1 VGVIVAVMAFAIV
14 AVVADVELPF
24 LGVFD
29 DRELIILLLALA
41 VAVGVVVTLE
51 ARSRPNGEYRA
62 TIAGTLPWVPWTAA
76 ILSTALYLAPIGDR
90 ELFRENAVAFG
101 VLAAMLLWLA
111 YPLADRRY
119 ATADTQSPG
128 WSAALRDRVQ
138 WLSETVAD
146 GTQVRSE
153 TPADERIL
161 AIARTSLEQLKADL
175 RKGGMGWVTRDAY
188 MAAWADVHRVE
199 QLLVDV
205 SPPADL
211 VRLAMTDV
219 LRVHGSNI
227 PDAESLER
235 RLRLAASVID
245 PGSDAFFRTVDV
257 AAPDAEDSPGADTF
271 GSAPDARVE
280 ARARA
285 VIRAVHDS
293 ITSYRSSLWSE
304 LAYARWLLLR
314 TTATAGLVAYL
325 VLALALVVGVSDRH
339 LGTAWAYFLTGAV
352 AGLFLR
358 LRRAGTET
366 SVSDD
371 YGLEYARLYQT
382 PLLSGMA
389 AVIGVVIMAS
399 ISGATLGDILVQ
411 ETQPTLAAEAQAT
424 DSFDAEESLDP
435 DAFAPASAAPAPDEA
450 EAAGDG
456 GAEVPPTDGAAAPDG
471 GAGPSEQATSARL
484 GEAFDLE
491 TYPLGVVIALIFGLT
506 PGLVLDRLGASL
518 SGTKSAIVS
527 SRAGNQK

>member
-1 VGVIVAVMAFAIV
+1 VIVALIAV
-14 AVVADVELPF
+14 AVVAVVGDVEVPF
-24 LGVFD
+24 LGAFN
-29 DRELIILLLALA
+29 DRELIIVLLALA

-51 ARSRPNGEYRA
+51 ARARPNGEYRA
-62 TIAGTLPWVPWTAA
+62 ALAGTLPWVPWTAA

-90 ELFRENAVAFG
+90 ELFRDNAVAFG
-101 VLAAMLLWLA
+101 VLAALLLWLG

-146 GTQVRSE
+146 GTQVRSG

-161 AIARTSLEQLKADL
+161 AIARSSLEQLQADL

-199 QLLVDV
+199 QLLIDV

-257 AAPDAEDSPGADTF
+257 AAPDAEDSPGADTV
-271 GSAPDARVE
+271 GPVPEARVE

-293 ITSYRSSLWSE
+293 ITSYRSGLWSE

-325 VLALALVVGVSDRH
+325 VLALALVVGVSESH

-411 ETQPTLAAEAQAT
+411 ETTPPTIAAEAVASDAPASDT
-424 DSFDAEESLDP
+424 FGAEETLDP
-435 DAFAPASAAPAPDEA
+435 DDFPAATDAPVPDESAA
-450 EAAGDG
+450 AGED
-456 GAEVPPTDGAAAPDG
+456 GAEPPTDGDPT
-471 GAGPSEQATSARL
+471 EQTTSARL

-518 SGTKSAIVS
+518 SDTKSAIVS
-527 SRAGNQK
+527 SRASNSK